1 MSFAE
6 LKVDLIVIACAVS
19 AGIHGALVPDHFR
32 EGAGTGIGVVIATVL
47 PAALAV
53 VLTRA
58 PSQAALLSAIAVFG
72 GLIAAYAVVVLHGL
86 PVVHPEREELDGL
99 ALFTKA
105 VEAGGLLLAASLVRR
120 PASFSLL
127 HPKGTLT

>member
-1 MSFAE
+1 VTFAE
-6 LKVDLIVIACAVS
+6 LKVDLVVIACAVS
-19 AGIHGALVPDHFR
+19 AGVHGALVPEHFR
-32 EGAGTGIGVVIATVL
+32 EGVGPGVGFLIATVL

-58 PSQAALLSAIAVFG
+58 PSERALLAAAAVFA
-72 GLIAAYAVVVLHGL
+72 GLIAAYALVVLRGL
-86 PVVHPEREELDGL
+86 PLLHPDREELDGL

-120 PASFSLL
+120 PAPLVSL

>member
-1 MSFAE
+1 MTFAE

-19 AGIHGALVPDHFR
+19 AGIHGALVPDHFH
-32 EGAGTGIGVVIATVL
+32 EGAGPGIGFVIATVL

-58 PSQAALLSAIAVFG
+58 PSQHTLLAAVVVFA
-72 GLIAAYAVVVLHGL
+72 GLIAAYAVVVVHGL
-86 PVVHPEREELDGL
+86 PVLHPEREELDGL

-120 PASFSLL
+120 PAPFTLL

>member
-1 MSFAE
+1 MTFAE

-19 AGIHGALVPDHFR
+19 AGIHGALVPDHFH
-32 EGAGTGIGVVIATVL
+32 EGAGPGIGFVIATVL

-58 PSQAALLSAIAVFG
+58 PSQHTLLAAVVVFA
-72 GLIAAYAVVVLHGL
+72 GLIAAYAVVVVHGL
-86 PVVHPEREELDGL
+86 PVLHPEREELDGL

-105 VEAGGLLLAASLVRR
+105 VEAGGLLLAASLVHR
-120 PASFSLL
+120 PAPFTLL